1 MFIYLE
7 VHRLLCRLQGNYKN
21 PISISSNYI
30 TDQYGIFVLENN
42 HRHCCLQLFTSLL
55 VDFRRNIENVFSF
68 FSFFFLH
75 GLLAGR
81 STYE

>member
-7 VHRLLCRLQGNYKN
+7 IHRLLCRLQGNYKN

-30 TDQYGIFVLENN
+30 MDQYGIFVLENN

-55 VDFRRNIENVFSF
+55 VILKMF
-68 FSFFFLH
+68 FLFFFFFFLH